1 MLPAILHH
9 SREGGNLK
17 ANYVYLFMIPNRVGN
32 DDDGNVNTK
41 YKNSSTMTA
50 NNRQTFNDNF
60 SEEKYQT
67 FLKQLGEGYPEITF
81 RVAESPIFI
90 SEELKQKLV
99 AAGDEI
105 IAVIKQKNFKEITKN
120 AIPKDWLVPGENDHP
135 HFLTFDFGLCKDEK
149 GEVSPML
156 IEMQGFPSLYGF
168 QAHLADKYKNAYDLD
183 SGLSPYFNGLTEESY
198 FDLLKKVVVGDHDA
212 REVVLMDVD
221 AENQKTAIDF
231 FVTAEK
237 IGIKILAL
245 ENIKKD
251 GKKLFYIQDDKK
263 IQIKRIYNRLIFD
276 EIAADT
282 SIFDA
287 SFDPREEGLEVEWIT
302 HPNWFYRISK
312 YTMPFLSGKFVPET
326 RFLNE
331 VEAIPSDLENYVL
344 KPLFSFAGM
353 GVIIDVKES
362 DITAITDP
370 ENWILQR
377 KVTYEPVVE
386 SPSGGVKVE
395 IRLMYLWPDGEEP
408 QLCINLARLSRG
420 KMIGVRYNADFDW
433 VGGTVGLMES

>member
-1 MLPAILHH
+1 
-9 SREGGNLK
+9 
-17 ANYVYLFMIPNRVGN
+17 MIINH
-32 DDDGNVNTK
+32 
-41 YKNSSTMTA
+41 
-50 NNRQTFNDNF
+50 RQTFNTNF
-60 SEEKYQT
+60 SQEKYQT
-67 FLKQLGEGYPEITF
+67 FLKQLGQGYPEITF

-90 SEELKQKLV
+90 SEDLKQKLI

-105 IAVIKQKNFKEITKN
+105 IALIKQENFKELTQN
-120 AIPKDWLVPGENDHP
+120 AIPKEWLVPNENDHP

-168 QAHLADKYKNAYDLD
+168 QAHLADKYKKTYDLD

-198 FDLLKKVVVGDHDA
+198 FKLLKKVVVGNHNPK
-212 REVVLMDVD
+212 EVVLMDVD
-221 AENQKTAIDF
+221 APNQKTAIDF

-245 ENIKKD
+245 EDIKKED
-251 GKKLFYIQDDKK
+251 KKLYYTEGDDK

-276 EIAADT
+276 EIAHDPN
-282 SIFDA
+282 IFKN
-287 SFDPREEGLEVEWIT
+287 SFDPRKELDIEWIT

-326 RFLNE
+326 KFLNE
-331 VEAIPSDLENYVL
+331 IEAIPSDLENYVL

-353 GVIIDVKES
+353 GVIIDVTEK
-362 DITAITDP
+362 DIVEIKDP

-377 KVTYEPVVE
+377 KVTYEPIVQA
-386 SPSGGVKVE
+386 PNGGVKAE

-433 VGGTVGLMES
+433 VGGTVGLMG